1 MILFLLVL
9 VLVDRF
15 CNYNRL
21 MIVFLLIIYMYLKY
35 EFFNVFNFFFKF
47 K

>member
-35 EFFNVFNFFFKF
+35 EFFNVFNFFF
-47 K
+47 

>member
-35 EFFNVFNFFFKF
+35 KFFNVFNFFF
-47 K
+47 

>member
-35 EFFNVFNFFFKF
+35 EFFNVFNFFFYI
-47 K
+47 

>member
-15 CNYNRL
+15 CNYNGL
-21 MIVFLLIIYMYLKY
+21 MIVFLFIKYMYLKY
-35 EFFNVFNFFFKF
+35 EFFNVFNIFFKF